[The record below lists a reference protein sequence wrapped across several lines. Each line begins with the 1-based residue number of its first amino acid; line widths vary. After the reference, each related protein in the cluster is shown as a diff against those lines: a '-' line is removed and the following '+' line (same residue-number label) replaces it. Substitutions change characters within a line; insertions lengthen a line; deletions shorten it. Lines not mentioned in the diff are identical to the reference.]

1 MAVLFRKNF
10 SNIELLRVDSN
21 PNGVAAE
28 VGSLAKLST
37 SGGVYKNV
45 GGVNW
50 DLVSDDSQTTVPVI
64 SSEGGA
70 GDGAQGYQGATG
82 AVGLQGLQG
91 YQGIQGIDGS
101 AGSQGT
107 QGDSGGGAQGNA
119 GPQGTQG
126 AQGNAGAQ
134 GTQGAQGS
142 QGDTGRGAQGH
153 QGFVGAQG
161 AAAAP
166 GAQGFTGV
174 VGALGNPGEDGVV
187 GTQGSQGG
195 RGSQGA
201 QGPTGAQGA
210 TGAQGTQ
217 GNSGANG
224 IGSQGAQGPTGAQG
238 ATGVAAEDGAQGAQG
253 NPGSGLTG
261 PQGAQGANSVVAGP
275 AGPQGL
281 QGSQGP
287 QGSTGL
293 VGAQGYSVPG
303 AQGSQGPQGS
313 TGLGGAQGLQG
324 NVGGSAG
331 SALVLVQSQTV
342 SGAAV
347 QSVTFS
353 GLNGD
358 SDRFYLLKI
367 KLKKGTSSNTSYY
380 LRPNSVTTNLSSQ
393 TFAVYRGNDGTGG
406 QSNGP
411 DSTIYLGGTSWT
423 SAVWDFNMYIS
434 AEKTVPRLFNIRHDK
449 WANNGVGY
457 TQLAAS
463 FITGRWNETTT
474 NMTSLQIY
482 ASVASGIAVGSE
494 FHLYKITV

>member
-1 MAVLFRKNF
+1 MAVLFRRNF
-10 SNIELLRVDSN
+10 KNIELLRVDSN
-21 PNGVAAE
+21 PNGVAALG
-28 VGSLAKLST
+28 GSLATLST
-37 SGGVYKNV
+37 NGAVYKNV
-45 GGVNW
+45 GGTTW
-50 DLVSDDSQTTVPVI
+50 QLVTEASPLTMAPVI
-64 SSEGGA
+64 SSTGG
-70 GDGAQGYQGATG
+70 GAQGAQGAPG

-101 AGSQGT
+101 AGSQGA
-107 QGDSGGGAQGNA
+107 QGDPGA
-119 GPQGTQG
+119 GP
-126 AQGNAGAQ
+126 QGNAGAQ
-134 GTQGAQGS
+134 GLQGGQGNAGAQGAQGGIGS

-161 AAAAP
+161 ADAAP

-174 VGALGNPGEDGVV
+174 VGAQGNPGEDGVA
-187 GTQGSQGG
+187 GSQGPQGG
-195 RGSQGA
+195 RGPQGST
-201 QGPTGAQGA
+201 GTNPTGA

-217 GNSGANG
+217 GNSGADG

-238 ATGVAAEDGAQGAQG
+238 AAGVAGADGAQGTQG
-253 NPGSGLTG
+253 SPGSGLTG
-261 PQGAQGANSVVAGP
+261 PQGVQGVNSIVAGP

-293 VGAQGYSVPG
+293 GGAQGYFVPG

-393 TFAVYRGNDGTGG
+393 MFAVYRANDGTGG

-411 DSTIYLGGTSWT
+411 DSTIYIGGTSWASGT
-423 SAVWDFNMYIS
+423 WDFNAYIS

-449 WANNGVGY
+449 WANNGTGAGQ
-457 TQLAAS
+457 TQLAMS
-463 FITGRWNETTT
+463 SITGRWNETTT

-494 FHLYKITV
+494 FHLYKIIV